1 MYGYHRLEKKI
12 NFCPLLDASL
22 MMPWLDMAYVEM
34 YVNQDL
40 KKNSFKSI
48 MYRLKFFT
56 PGA

>member
-40 KKNSFKSI
+40 KKI
-48 MYRLKFFT
+48 ALKVLCI
-56 PGA
+56 G